1 MGDGMF
7 ASEGDSVDVG
17 RHGPAGWT
25 DRWDDGSSL
34 RTAGGPDDAVA
45 GVALRLQERLDRQ
58 LRLADRLRNG
68 SPYAE
73 PDSLPLLVETARRMR
88 HDTDSLLLLCG
99 REPPARPPAPRRLA
113 DVLHDAV
120 SVAEEPRR
128 IEIRSAPDASVAAVA
143 SVELLHV
150 LAEVVDHVATVYP
163 GTRVDLVSHVE
174 PFGGIMIDV
183 AVDGTAVRR
192 EPDGGRRT
200 AAAAEVLAQR
210 SSSGV
215 ELRRSP
221 DGPPPSGT
229 APVASVYCPAG
240 AVTVEETW
248 PTPAPSY
255 PAAADPYRP
264 RTNGNGSDHWSD
276 RRGNG
281 SSHPVTAPPPVH
293 TPSAPSQ
300 VDELFGP
307 MIDLPYQPSER
318 SAATP
323 RSSRRSPRP
332 GSGRTPPEPGARTA
346 ATARLA
352 GPIDWESPSDVEW
365 RAAAARAAQP
375 RSAAVHRVRAAAP
388 PPGQPAGAAAAQPQ
402 QPGRPDQRAGR
413 AGPGP
418 GAQPAEHLP
427 ARPAPGPAPRARPGR
442 RSLTP
447 RLVGRSVTGCRA

>member
-58 LRLADRLRNG
+58 LRLADRLRSG

-99 REPPARPPAPRRLA
+99 WEPPARPPAPRRLA

-163 GTRVDLVSHVE
+163 GARVDLVSHVE

-183 AVDGTAVRR
+183 AVDGTAMRR

-255 PAAADPYRP
+255 PAAADPYPP

-276 RRGNG
+276 HRGNG
-281 SSHPVTAPPPVH
+281 SSRPVTAPPPVY
-293 TPSAPSQ
+293 TPPAPSQ

-307 MIDLPYQPSER
+307 IVDLPLEPTDDRFDTPIFEAIA
-318 SAATP
+318 SAWF
-323 RSSRRSPRP
+323 RED
-332 GSGRTPPEPGARTA
+332 PPEPAESQQGDGAGGRA
-346 ATARLA
+346 V
-352 GPIDWESPSDVEW
+352 DWETPSDQEW
-365 RAAAARAAQP
+365 RAAAARAARPEPEPSTAGGLP
-375 RSAAVHRVRAAAP
+375 RRRPGDQLVPPPRAQGWALDSGPGERVPDRVRERLTTYQRGLRQGRHRAP
-388 PPGQPAGAAAAQPQ
+388 TQDGSD
-402 QPGRPDQRAGR
+402 PDDW
-413 AGPGP
+413 
-418 GAQPAEHLP
+418 
-427 ARPAPGPAPRARPGR
+427 
-442 RSLTP
+442 
-447 RLVGRSVTGCRA
+447 

>member
-1 MGDGMF
+1 
-7 ASEGDSVDVG
+7 
-17 RHGPAGWT
+17 
-25 DRWDDGSSL
+25 
-34 RTAGGPDDAVA
+34 
-45 GVALRLQERLDRQ
+45 
-58 LRLADRLRNG
+58 
-68 SPYAE
+68 
-73 PDSLPLLVETARRMR
+73 MR
-88 HDTDSLLLLCG
+88 S
-99 REPPARPPAPRRLA
+99 EPPARPPAPRRLA

-307 MIDLPYQPSER
+307 IVDLPLEPTEDR
-318 SAATP
+318 FDTPIFEAIASAWF
-323 RSSRRSPRP
+323 RED
-332 GSGRTPPEPGARTA
+332 PPEPAEAQQGDGAGGRA
-346 ATARLA
+346 V
-352 GPIDWESPSDVEW
+352 DWETPSDQEW
-365 RAAAARAAQP
+365 RAAAARAARPEPEPSTAGGLP
-375 RSAAVHRVRAAAP
+375 RRRPGDQLVPPPRAQGWALDSGPGERVPDRVRERLTTYQRGLRQGRHRAP
-388 PPGQPAGAAAAQPQ
+388 TQDGSD
-402 QPGRPDQRAGR
+402 PDDW
-413 AGPGP
+413 
-418 GAQPAEHLP
+418 
-427 ARPAPGPAPRARPGR
+427 
-442 RSLTP
+442 
-447 RLVGRSVTGCRA
+447 